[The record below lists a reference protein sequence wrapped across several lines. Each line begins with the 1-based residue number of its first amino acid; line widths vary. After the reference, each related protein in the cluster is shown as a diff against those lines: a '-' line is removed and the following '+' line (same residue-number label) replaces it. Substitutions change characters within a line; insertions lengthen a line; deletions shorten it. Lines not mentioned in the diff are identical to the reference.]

1 MNIQE
6 AYKKLDLARGLG
18 RDRVDSQYRLLKDE
32 LMSKISTTQNE
43 KLINVYKNRLEE
55 VESAYLAL
63 VSHFENANQIAEPPQ
78 AEIIPPR
85 PVSTPQITSIEP
97 KTNSKKKSKYF
108 IIGGIALF
116 ILILIPV
123 LYFKT
128 NLFRNDKAYLF
139 RVMEG
144 EKRVLID
151 NITLRQFPDAKSS
164 KIEVFPFGTRLLL
177 DESEPSKTDNKNV
190 LWKKVRVIHPIYGWE
205 KPDDRFPYPYEGWMA
220 IEQCGVKWVED
231 STVTNKLARI
241 LVGNNSGRNV
251 ISNYRLPLVNYF
263 EKNNYLNE
271 WELFGKEKIVDNGK
285 SKSDPYQYAFST
297 ILGNSNYYC
306 IDEEVPDFIAQFKSK
321 TSLMVKLLIMTID
334 INGQYKVLYDQNFS
348 DNTGNS
354 LGLKK
359 MSSQD
364 LYYHNYYYYNQQ
376 YLKNAVWVDPNI
388 YGFNTIGISN
398 GVAVGHNL

>member
-1 MNIQE
+1 M
-6 AYKKLDLARGLG
+6 
-18 RDRVDSQYRLLKDE
+18 
-32 LMSKISTTQNE
+32 
-43 KLINVYKNRLEE
+43 
-55 VESAYLAL
+55 
-63 VSHFENANQIAEPPQ
+63 
-78 AEIIPPR
+78 
-85 PVSTPQITSIEP
+85 
-97 KTNSKKKSKYF
+97 
-108 IIGGIALF
+108 
-116 ILILIPV
+116 
-123 LYFKT
+123 
-128 NLFRNDKAYLF
+128 
-139 RVMEG
+139 
-144 EKRVLID
+144 
-151 NITLRQFPDAKSS
+151 
-164 KIEVFPFGTRLLL
+164 
-177 DESEPSKTDNKNV
+177 
-190 LWKKVRVIHPIYGWE
+190 
-205 KPDDRFPYPYEGWMA
+205 
-220 IEQCGVKWVED
+220 
-231 STVTNKLARI
+231 
-241 LVGNNSGRNV
+241 

-321 TSLMVKLLIMTID
+321 TSSMVKLLIMTID